1 MSIVVMSAKVREFI
15 DFWIETGVHAAEPY
29 GNVGGERSAAEL
41 AKCCVEAAKGQG
53 LSEADLQAEIGDVA
67 EYIRDRLK
75 PANTAAS
82 GRNRP
87 GD

>member
-1 MSIVVMSAKVREFI
+1 MA
-15 DFWIETGVHAAEPY
+15 T
-29 GNVGGERSAAEL
+29 L
-41 AKCCVEAAKGQG
+41 AVNRARQNCCVEAAKGQG
-53 LSEADLQAEIGDVA
+53 VSEADLQAEIGDVA

-75 PANTAAS
+75 SANKAAS